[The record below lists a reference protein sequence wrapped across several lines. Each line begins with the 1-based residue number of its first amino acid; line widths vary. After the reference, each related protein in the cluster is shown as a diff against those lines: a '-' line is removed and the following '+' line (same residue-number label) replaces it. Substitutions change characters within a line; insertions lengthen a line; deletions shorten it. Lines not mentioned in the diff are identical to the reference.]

1 MLILSL
7 GPAPEPAA
15 AQPEPAAPAAPEG
28 PSPYE
33 GRLIKDVRFE
43 GLRRMSDQYARNQIR
58 TAPGQPLSWESIRS
72 DLRRLERLGEF
83 RQIQADLLVD
93 DDLNVIVL
101 FKVVEAPIVRSVDV
115 VGNRQISDED
125 IRTTVSSVISLMA
138 GVPIDEY
145 QIGRAQRAIEE
156 MYRNRGYYNVQVTV
170 DESELEST
178 GGIIF
183 RVREGERIKVTGIR
197 FQGNSAFQARQI
209 QTVIKTRRASL
220 LQKGAIDDTV
230 LDDDVGAIIR
240 YYVDR
245 GYLDV
250 RASRQIQPS
259 PDGREAIITFFID
272 EGPQYTLR
280 SIGVRSM
287 DRRPEGE
294 PQGPHAFSREQI
306 VGVFPLKPGDVFGQ
320 RDVRS
325 AADAVRD
332 AYRKIGYVDA
342 RVDVE
347 QNRDP
352 DAPVVDVVVL
362 ISEGLRYRAGMVYI
376 QGNDLTQQKVI
387 RRQVTIT
394 PDRWL
399 DATGKEETERN
410 LRATGLFVPGSVKVT
425 IQPEDPAA
433 PGYRDVLVE
442 VEETN
447 TGSLSFGAAVDS
459 DLGLVGAVSLTQR
472 NFDILD
478 FPDSFGEF
486 IRGRAFRGAGQTF
499 SITLQPGFD
508 QSNYAISFSD
518 PYVFDTEYSLGSSL
532 YYRQR
537 DYDDYDETRFGTRW
551 RIGRRFGTRWTGG
564 VALRAESVDIS
575 DIQDDASTELLETE
589 GRNFITSIGFDL
601 SRITLDNRVVPT
613 KGTITGLEAEQ
624 FGAMGGDYTFT
635 RLSARHQAFVP
646 ISEDYLGRKTVLS
659 VLTRMGYIP
668 QDDEAPVFETFYLG
682 GRSFR
687 GFGFRGV
694 APHGVQP
701 NGMPSDDRVG
711 GEWLFFLGAEI
722 EKPIF
727 QRMVSGVVFIDS
739 GTILDDPGF
748 EKYRVSV
755 GLGLRI
761 YVQAL
766 GQAPLA
772 FDFGFPIIK
781 EDDDDTQLFSFT
793 VDVPIR

>member
-1 MLILSL
+1 MN
-7 GPAPEPAA
+7 E
-15 AQPEPAAPAAPEG
+15 
-28 PSPYE
+28 
-33 GRLIKDVRFE
+33 
-43 GLRRMSDQYARNQIR
+43 QYARNQIR
-58 TAPGQPLSWESIRS
+58 TAPGQPLSWETVRS

-93 DDLNVIVL
+93 DDLNVIVV

-125 IRTTVSSVISLMA
+125 IRTTVAGVISLMA
-138 GVPIDEY
+138 GIPIDEY

-197 FQGNSAFQARQI
+197 FQGNTAFQSRQI
-209 QTVIKTRRASL
+209 QTVIKTRQAGL
-220 LQKGAIDDTV
+220 FQKGVIDDTV

-280 SIGVRSM
+280 SVSVRGVERQA
-287 DRRPEGE
+287 EGA
-294 PQGPHAFSREQI
+294 PAGLQVFSREQI
-306 VGVFPLKPGDVFGQ
+306 VGLLPLKPGDVLGGSA
-320 RDVRS
+320 VR
-325 AADAVRD
+325 AAAEAVRD

-342 RVDVE
+342 RVDAE

-352 DAPVVDVVVL
+352 SSPVVDLVVL
-362 ISEGLRYRAGMVYI
+362 VFEGQRYRAGMVYI
-376 QGNDLTQQKVI
+376 QGNDLTQQRVI
-387 RRQVTIT
+387 RRQVTIK

-399 DATGKEETERN
+399 DATGDETTERR

-425 IQPEDPAA
+425 IQPEDPAE

-442 VEETN
+442 VEEAN

-478 FPDSFGEF
+478 FPDSWSEF
-486 IRGRAFRGAGQTF
+486 FRGRAFRGAGQTF
-499 SITLQPGFD
+499 SIVLQPGFD
-508 QSNYAISFSD
+508 QSNYSVNFTDPFIFDSD
-518 PYVFDTEYSLGSSL
+518 YSLGTSL

-537 DYDDYDETRFGTRW
+537 DFSDYDETRFGTRW

-564 VALRAESVDIS
+564 LSFRAESVDIS
-575 DIQDDASTELLETE
+575 DVDDESSTELLETE
-589 GRNFITSIGFDL
+589 GQNYITTVGADL
-601 SRITLDNRVVPT
+601 SRNTLDDRIIPT
-613 KGTITGLEAEQ
+613 KGTVSSFEVDQI
-624 FGAMGGDYTFT
+624 GALGGDYFFT
-635 RLSARHQAFVP
+635 RLTATHQAFVP
-646 ISEDYLGRKTVLS
+646 IAEDYLGRKTVLS
-659 VLTRMGYIP
+659 VLGRVGYIP

-694 APHGVQP
+694 APRGVQP

-711 GEWLFFLGAEI
+711 GEWLFFAGMEI

-727 QRMVSGVVFIDS
+727 QRMISGVVFIDS
-739 GTILDDPGF
+739 GTILADPGF

-755 GLGLRI
+755 GMGLRI
-761 YVQAL
+761 YIQQL

-772 FDFGFPIIK
+772 FDFGFPIVK